1 MKTIVIIGGGA
12 GGISTANH
20 LSYKL
25 REKIEAND
33 VKIVLID
40 PSRFHYYQ
48 PGFLEI
54 PFGLMGQEET
64 YREMNEVLAKGITF
78 LQEKAIKI
86 DLENRNVT
94 TEKGQVKY
102 DYLVIATGA
111 RYDYSAVPGFTE
123 GADHFYT
130 LEDSKTLKTKLNKF
144 NEGTIVVGV
153 SSMPYK
159 CTPAPLE
166 AAFLLHD
173 MFKSR
178 RLLDKVKIIYTYPMP
193 MVFPDKGISDI
204 ALRMFD
210 QRKIESN
217 LDFKVKLLDTKSK
230 ELVSSNG
237 TKIQYDLAI
246 MTPPHRGSELIAN
259 SGFGDQFD
267 WISVDKFSLN
277 IIGHED
283 AYAIGDATNLQLS
296 KSGSVADGEAII
308 VSDRIA
314 QEIDG
319 LSPYSLYDGS
329 GGALMITGIGMASM
343 ISSNYTMAPMFM
355 PESYAFYWLK
365 LIYNKVYWNMTA
377 KAVLT
382 GVSK

>member
-1 MKTIVIIGGGA
+1 MKTIIIVGGGS
-12 GGISTANH
+12 GGISAANH

-25 REKIEAND
+25 REKIKAND

-48 PGFLEI
+48 PGFLEV
-54 PFGLMGQEET
+54 PFGLMEQEET
-64 YREMNEVLAKGITF
+64 YREMNGLLAKGITF

-102 DYLVIATGA
+102 DYLIIATGA
-111 RYDYSAVPGFTE
+111 KYDYSAVPGFTD

-130 LEDSKTLKTKLNKF
+130 LENSKILKTKLNKF

-166 AAFLLHD
+166 ATFLLHD

-178 RLLDKVKIIYTYPMP
+178 KLLDKVKIIYTYPMP
-193 MVFPDKGISDI
+193 MAFPDKSISDI
-204 ALRMFD
+204 ALKMFD
-210 QRKIESN
+210 QRKIESK
-217 LDFKVKLLDTKSK
+217 LDFKVKLLDAKNK
-230 ELVSSNG
+230 ELISSNG
-237 TKIQYDLAI
+237 EKISYDLAI

-267 WISVDKFSLN
+267 WVPVDKFSLN
-277 IIGHED
+277 VTGHED
-283 AYAIGDATNLQLS
+283 AYAIGDATNLQVS
-296 KSGSVADGEAII
+296 KAGSVADAEAIV
-308 VSDRIA
+308 VSNRIA
-314 QEIDG
+314 QQVNG
-319 LSPYSLYDGS
+319 LTPYSLYDGS
-329 GGALMITGIGMASM
+329 GGALMVTGIGKASM
-343 ISSNYTMAPMFM
+343 ITSNYTHAPVFM
-355 PESYAFYWLK
+355 PESYSYYWLK

-377 KAVLT
+377 KAVLN
-382 GVSK
+382 GVIK

>member
-1 MKTIVIIGGGA
+1 MKTVVIVGGGS
-12 GGISTANH
+12 GGISAANH

-54 PFGLMGQEET
+54 PFGLMEQEET
-64 YREMNEVLAKGITF
+64 YREVNELLAKGITF
-78 LQEKAIKI
+78 LQEKAVKI

-94 TEKGQVKY
+94 TDKGQVKY

-111 RYDYSAVPGFTE
+111 RYDYSAVPGFTD
-123 GADHFYT
+123 GADNFYT
-130 LEDSKTLKTKLNKF
+130 LEGSKTLKAKLNKF

-166 AAFLLHD
+166 ATFLLHD

-178 RLLDKVKIIYTYPMP
+178 NLLDKVKIVYTYPMP
-193 MVFPDKGISDI
+193 MTFPDKNISDI

-210 QRKIESN
+210 QRKIESK
-217 LDFKVKLLDTKSK
+217 LDFKVKLLDAKNR
-230 ELVSSNG
+230 ELVSSSG
-237 TKIQYDLAI
+237 EKIPYDLAI

-267 WISVDKFSLN
+267 WVPVDKFTLN
-277 IIGHED
+277 VTGHED

-296 KSGSVADGEAII
+296 KAGSVADAEAIV
-308 VSDRIA
+308 VSNRIA
-314 QEIDG
+314 QQVDG
-319 LSPYSLYDGS
+319 LNPYSLYDGS
-329 GGALMITGIGMASM
+329 GGALMVTGIGKASM
-343 ISSNYTMAPMFM
+343 ITSSYTQTPVFM
-355 PESYAFYWLK
+355 PESYSFYWLK

-377 KAVLT
+377 KAVLN
-382 GVSK
+382 GVNK

>member
-1 MKTIVIIGGGA
+1 MKNIVIVGGGS
-12 GGISTANH
+12 GGISVANH
-20 LSYKL
+20 LSYNL
-25 REKIEAND
+25 RKKIEAND

-54 PFGLMGQEET
+54 PFGLMEQEET
-64 YREMNEVLAKGITF
+64 YREINGLLAKGITF

-102 DYLVIATGA
+102 DYLIIATGA

-130 LEDSKTLKTKLNKF
+130 LEGSKTLKNKLNKF

-173 MFKSR
+173 MFESR
-178 RLLDKVKIIYTYPMP
+178 KLLDKVKIIYTYPIP
-193 MVFPDKGISDI
+193 MAFPDKSISDM
-204 ALRMFD
+204 ALKMFD
-210 QRKIESN
+210 QRKIESK
-217 LDFKVKLLDTKSK
+217 LDFKVKLLDAKNK

-237 TKIQYDLAI
+237 AKIAYDLAI

-267 WISVDKFSLN
+267 WVPVDKFSLN
-277 IIGHED
+277 ITGHED
-283 AYAIGDATNLQLS
+283 AYAIGDATNLQVS
-296 KSGSVADGEAII
+296 KAGSVADAEAIV
-308 VSDRIA
+308 VSNRIT
-314 QEIDG
+314 QQVDG
-319 LSPYSLYDGS
+319 LNPYSLYDGS
-329 GGALMITGIGMASM
+329 GGALMITGMGKASM
-343 ISSNYTMAPMFM
+343 ISSNYTMAPVFM
-355 PESYAFYWLK
+355 PESYSFYWLK
-365 LIYNKVYWNMTA
+365 LIYNQVYWNMTA
-377 KAVLT
+377 KAVLS
-382 GVSK
+382 GVVK